1 MAWRH
6 TEAQTLLVPPWK
18 MAQYTIRVIPPKRK
32 LSTVQPLLSTV
43 DGGLVGGRWLYVCP
57 PLGRKPI
64 GREEQMSEEVV
75 PKKNG
80 SGKGGLRTC
89 SFFKNCQG
97 GILARKISSQQGSFL
112 LRASW
117 CGTPNM
123 PLSRRIICSRKPLR
137 RRSLPLPSLVYLETV

>member
-1 MAWRH
+1 MSV
-6 TEAQTLLVPPWK
+6 LLWE
-18 MAQYTIRVIPPKRK
+18 
-32 LSTVQPLLSTV
+32 
-43 DGGLVGGRWLYVCP
+43 GNWLYVCR
-57 PLGRKPI
+57 PLERKPI

-80 SGKGGLRTC
+80 AGKGGLRTC

-123 PLSRRIICSRKPLR
+123 PLSRRTICSRKPLR
-137 RRSLPLPSLVYLETV
+137 RRRLPLPSLVYLETI